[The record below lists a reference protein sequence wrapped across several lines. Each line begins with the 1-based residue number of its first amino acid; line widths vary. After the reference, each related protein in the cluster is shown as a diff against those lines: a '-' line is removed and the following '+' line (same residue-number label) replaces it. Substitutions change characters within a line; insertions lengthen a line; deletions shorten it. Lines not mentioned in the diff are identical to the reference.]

1 MSREY
6 GTNMALIAVRSYMTK
21 ASKGGSVWPSM
32 EVSGESKTS
41 WIPAYRSRVAKISP
55 IIHGCFNI
63 VPNLSCYSPGESAC
77 FSSRSTAVHE
87 VRLRL
92 SWPIK

>member
-6 GTNMALIAVRSYMTK
+6 GINMALIAVRSYMTK

-41 WIPAYRSRVAKISP
+41 
-55 IIHGCFNI
+55 
-63 VPNLSCYSPGESAC
+63 
-77 FSSRSTAVHE
+77 
-87 VRLRL
+87 
-92 SWPIK
+92 